1 LRYRIPVKRDA
12 IRDAGLKELGA
23 HARLKAIAFEKNGR
37 ARAYPERCRLLT
49 EYKAELKS
57 EHRKIALECH
67 PDRNM
72 DASDDDRKVKEDRF
86 KRITRAV
93 NFLMGIES
101 SHPRPAPR
109 VPTMRPMP
117 QRQGFVMV
125 VNMGQGG
132 MGLHDMRFGSTS
144 ANATTPS
151 TGSQNYWPW
160 HG

>member
-1 LRYRIPVKRDA
+1 VKRDV

-23 HARLKAIAFEKNGR
+23 HARLKDIAFEKDGR
-37 ARAYPERCRLLT
+37 PRAYPERCRLLK
-49 EYKAELKS
+49 EYKVGLKKL
-57 EHRKIALECH
+57 HREMALECH

-72 DASDDDRKVKEDRF
+72 DASDDARKVKEERF

-101 SHPRPAPR
+101 SHPRPPR
-109 VPTMRPMP
+109 RPPTMRPMP
-117 QRQGFVMV
+117 IRQGFVMV

-132 MGLHDMRFGSTS
+132 MGLHDLRFGSTNP
-144 ANATTPS
+144 NATATS
-151 TGSQNYWPW
+151 TGSPNYWPW